1 VSTML
6 AKSLTAAVFVGLVDT
21 VEDTITTLARWNA
34 LSIVTPILASRT
46 VYITL
51 YISLTAKN
59 YTNNKNFINCSLTI

>member
-1 VSTML
+1 ML